1 MNILVLGDVVGSS
14 GVKAIKE
21 KLPKIIKEKKIDFV
35 IVNGENAAD
44 SGVGI
49 TKKNTEDFFSAGTDV
64 ITSGNHIWD
73 EKETMKFITEEKR
86 LLRPQNLIKP
96 SPGEGFG
103 IFESKSNKKRVA
115 VVNLMGN
122 IFMKKCE
129 DVFKEAKKFIENI
142 RLKKD
147 ADFIVVDMHGEITS
161 EKMAMGYLFDG
172 KVTMVVGT
180 HTHVPTSDH
189 RIMEKG
195 TAYITDLGMC
205 GDYNSV
211 IGMDRDNSLKR
222 FFNDPSGKRH
232 YPATGEVTICGLIV
246 NADEKTGL
254 ANKVEPIILGKSL
267 QERF

>member
-1 MNILVLGDVVGSS
+1 MNILILGDVFGPP
-14 GVKAIKE
+14 GRKAISE
-21 KLPKIIKEKKIDFV
+21 KLPDLIKKKKADFV
-35 IVNGENAAD
+35 IINGENSGDA
-44 SGVGI
+44 GVGI
-49 TKKNTEDFFSAGTDV
+49 TKAIAEEFFKVGADV

-73 EKETMKFITEEKR
+73 EKEAVEFIASEER
-86 LLRPQNLIKP
+86 LLRPENLTKG
-96 SPGEGFG
+96 SPGKGFG
-103 IFESKSNKKRVA
+103 IFNSKNNKKVA
-115 VVNLMGN
+115 VVNFMGN
-122 IFMKKCE
+122 IFMKKC
-129 DVFKEAKKFIENI
+129 DDAFEAATKFINNI
-142 RLKKD
+142 KLKKD

-172 KVTMVVGT
+172 KATMVVGT
-180 HTHVPTSDH
+180 HTHVPTSDY

-195 TAYITDLGMC
+195 TAYQTDLGMC
-205 GDYNSV
+205 GDYKSV

>member
-1 MNILVLGDVVGSS
+1 MNILVLGDVAGPT
-14 GVKAIKE
+14 GVKAVTE
-21 KLPKIIKEKKIDFV
+21 KLPGLIKEKKIDFV

-44 SGVGI
+44 GGVGI
-49 TKKNTEDFFSAGTDV
+49 TQKNTEDFFNAGTDV

-73 EKETMKFITEEKR
+73 EKETMQFISKEKR
-86 LLRPQNLIKP
+86 LLRPENLIKP
-96 SPGEGFG
+96 VPGEGLG
-103 IFESKSNKKRVA
+103 IFNSKNNKKVA

-122 IFMKKCE
+122 IFMKKSE
-129 DVFKEAKKFIENI
+129 DVFQAAKKFIEKI
-142 RLKKD
+142 KLKKD

-195 TAYITDLGMC
+195 TAYQTDLGMC

-211 IGMDRDNSLKR
+211 IGMNRDNSLKK
-222 FFNDPSGKRH
+222 FFKDPSVRQH
-232 YPATGEVTICGLIV
+232 FPALGEGTISGLIV
-246 NADEKTGL
+246 TADDSTGL
-254 ANKVEPIILGKSL
+254 AKKVQPIIIGGPL
-267 QERF
+267 QERI